1 MKYTP
6 KMPLGIEAK
15 KLIVEALEYYI
26 SRKMLDLWGTKVDD
40 EPLSEDAIIEL
51 NRITLDVNRYYK
63 KTIGHAKHKYP
74 TIKKREE
81 I

>member
-26 SRKMLDLWGTKVDD
+26 SRWGTKVDD

-51 NRITLDVNRYYK
+51 NRITLDVNKYYK
-63 KTIGHAKHKYP
+63 KTIGQPKHKYP
-74 TIKKREE
+74 TINKGVLTDE
-81 I
+81 

>member
-26 SRKMLDLWGTKVDD
+26 CRWGTDVDD
-40 EPLSEDAIIEL
+40 EPLSEDAMIEI
-51 NRITLDVNRYYK
+51 NAITRDVNRYYK
-63 KTIGHAKHKYP
+63 KTIGQTKHRYP
-74 TIKKREE
+74 TIEKKEV
-81 I
+81 

>member
-26 SRKMLDLWGTKVDD
+26 ARWGTKVDD

-51 NRITLDVNRYYK
+51 NRITLDVNKHYK
-63 KTIGHAKHKYP
+63 KTIGQAKHKYP
-74 TIKKREE
+74 TIDKEV
-81 I
+81 